1 MLKTV
6 ILIGGVPGTGKTTL
20 SYYLASKLECDKVI
34 NLDVT
39 KNILLA
45 YGIGSEDKYF
55 KSTTHESYLIENLDP
70 VDGFI
75 KHCESFQ
82 MRLME
87 FIDSFKDENILI
99 IEGAQLTPDF
109 IGYFPPN
116 EYQVFYF
123 NLYSE
128 TKKMLM
134 NRYDKK
140 LRIRHYPWKENI
152 DVILKIQD
160 YLRSFKHVYHIAIQE
175 FNYSDSIYE
184 IICEG
189 ML

>member
-20 SYYLASKLECDKVI
+20 SYYLATKLNCDKVI
-34 NLDVT
+34 NLDT
-39 KNILLA
+39 MKNILLS

-55 KSTTHESYLIENLDP
+55 ISTTHESYLIENLDP
-70 VDGFI
+70 IEGFL
-75 KHCESFQ
+75 KHCDSIQ
-82 MRLME
+82 SRLKQ
-87 FIDSFKDENILI
+87 SLYNFKDESILI

-109 IGYFPPN
+109 VNFFPKN

-123 NLYSE
+123 NLYSYSKE
-128 TKKMLM
+128 MLLK
-134 NRYDKK
+134 RYDKK
-140 LRIRHYPWKENI
+140 SLVRPYPWKDNI

-160 YLRSFKHVYHIAIQE
+160 YLRSFKQVYQIAIQE